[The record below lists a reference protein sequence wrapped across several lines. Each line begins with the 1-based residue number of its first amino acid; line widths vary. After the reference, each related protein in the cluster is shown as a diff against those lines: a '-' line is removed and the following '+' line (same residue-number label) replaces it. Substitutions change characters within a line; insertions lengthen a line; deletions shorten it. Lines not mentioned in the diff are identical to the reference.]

1 MPLLPPTIWLEKQ
14 GDDGLPRNNVVLF
27 GVQVG
32 WRVRWHEWS
41 LVNGSMM
48 KRRDFTFHGLL
59 AHEAIKEM
67 PLFSDLGEDVFIPT
81 PEKEYPPTHFLKVA
95 DVDKQ

>member
-1 MPLLPPTIWLEKQ
+1 ML
-14 GDDGLPRNNVVLF
+14 
-27 GVQVG
+27 
-32 WRVRWHEWS
+32 
-41 LVNGSMM
+41 

-95 DVDKQ
+95 DVVEQ